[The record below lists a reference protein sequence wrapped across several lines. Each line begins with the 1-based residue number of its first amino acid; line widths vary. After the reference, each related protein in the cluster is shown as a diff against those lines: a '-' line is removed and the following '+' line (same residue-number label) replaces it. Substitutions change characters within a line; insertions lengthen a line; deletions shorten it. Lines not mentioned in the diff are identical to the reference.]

1 MAKQKTSSAAGQ
13 LRSFDGLLKGRA
25 KSVQELARAIRAI
38 VYEELPDAQESFYGG
53 RHAMA
58 LYRTSAD
65 VCWIQPL
72 NGRCNLYFVRG
83 RELTDDGGFLE
94 GTSKQNRH
102 VKIRS
107 LEQLRRLPVRAWL
120 QQSVALNRRAV
131 GSGLSF
137 EQALAKV
144 RAICLAL
151 PQTKETM
158 TWGKPHFRV
167 GEKIFCGC
175 GEQRGRPSI
184 GLKMEPAE
192 SRLLMTV
199 PGVEKAAYSR
209 PNDGWVQIDPGVF
222 DDWDDIQRLIIG
234 SYRLIAPKR
243 LLAKK
248 MKAGETGTQRSEPA
262 TVAQSFGIFTAG
274 PEGRGGG
281 GGPW

>member
-1 MAKQKTSSAAGQ
+1 MAKKKTKSATGQ
-13 LRSFDGLLKGRA
+13 PRSFDGLLKGRT
-25 KSVQELARAIRAI
+25 KPVQELARAIRKI
-38 VYEELPDAQESFYGG
+38 VYDELPDAQESYYGG

-72 NGRCNLYFVRG
+72 NERCNLYFVRG

-107 LEQLRRLPVRAWL
+107 REQLKQLPVRAWL
-120 QQSVALNRRAV
+120 QESLALNSRAAV
-131 GSGLSF
+131 SGMTF
-137 EQALAKV
+137 EQVLDKV

-151 PQTKETM
+151 PHTKETL

-175 GEQRGRPSI
+175 GEQRGRASI

-209 PNDGWVQIDPGVF
+209 PDDGWVQIDPCVF
-222 DDWDDIQRLIIG
+222 DDWDDIERLLFG
-234 SYRLIAPKR
+234 SYRLIAP
-243 LLAKK
+243 
-248 MKAGETGTQRSEPA
+248 ETPAAVDPILITTGRHSEQTP
-262 TVAQSFGIFTAG
+262 S
-274 PEGRGGG
+274 
-281 GGPW
+281 